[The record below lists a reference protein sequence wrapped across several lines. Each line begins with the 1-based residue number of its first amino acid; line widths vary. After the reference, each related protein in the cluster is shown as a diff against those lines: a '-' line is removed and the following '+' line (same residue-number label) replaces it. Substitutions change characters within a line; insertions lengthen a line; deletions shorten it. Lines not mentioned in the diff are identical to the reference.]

1 MNIGELEELNEYIGK
16 PVTEDVLIGRNY
28 MHLVDGAEV
37 PAPWTYEIRDFELSV
52 DEEDDYEDIDND
64 DSEDIDEGEVEDEE
78 DDEDEL
84 DDEENET
91 EEAML
96 CRLFGS
102 DIWVKHTAV
111 DLMECEE
118 YGIPFLS
125 CILVVR
131 LADGK
136 TIEKINVIVKAGRQF
151 SSFFIIP
158 GMGLRYEYINPG
170 ELPPAAEKELDML
183 IAGRALK
190 PGMTFT
196 GKKVPEEIDGTISCP
211 SAFRLAYYS
220 LMYEPDENG
229 SFSDMVYET
238 YESNG
243 SVYGNLFTRPVSLR
257 DREDEAKDC
266 LLFILDM
273 CTPEEYDRMQA
284 TEE

>member
-16 PVTEDVLIGRNY
+16 SVTEDVLIGRNY
-28 MHLVDGAEV
+28 MHLIDGAKM
-37 PAPWTYEIRDFELSV
+37 PAPWIYEIRDFELYV
-52 DEEDDYEDIDND
+52 DEEDDDEDIGD
-64 DSEDIDEGEVEDEE
+64 DEPDDMDEEELEDEE
-78 DDEDEL
+78 DDEDEQ

-91 EEAML
+91 KEAML

-102 DIWVKHTAV
+102 DIWVKHAAV

-118 YGIPFLS
+118 CGIPFLS

-170 ELPPAAEKELDML
+170 ELPHAAEKELDML

-190 PGMTFT
+190 PGMSFT
-196 GKKVPEEIDGTISCP
+196 GKRYRRRSMGRYP
-211 SAFRLAYYS
+211 A
-220 LMYEPDENG
+220 
-229 SFSDMVYET
+229 
-238 YESNG
+238 
-243 SVYGNLFTRPVSLR
+243 RPLSG
-257 DREDEAKDC
+257 
-266 LLFILDM
+266 
-273 CTPEEYDRMQA
+273 
-284 TEE
+284 